1 MSSYAAA
8 AKECWCKKT
17 FLLLA
22 QKKSY
27 KRKGHLA
34 GAFSLYYSNVRIKVS
49 RSCPLTSHHVM
60 CAGKPSSM
68 TAYTLRNVISIIF
81 TLTTS

>member
-34 GAFSLYYSNVRIKVS
+34 GALPFTVLTSALVLANR
-49 RSCPLTSHHVM
+49 CPLKKLPAF
-60 CAGKPSSM
+60 CAGE
-68 TAYTLRNVISIIF
+68 AVIHDG
-81 TLTTS
+81 LKLQR